1 MGRGLTAMGSFR
13 EMMNMS
19 SPMTK
24 TTFDDIMSKVH
35 DRYVKTSQESMVL
48 AENSLV
54 NSDETNSNLTASFV
68 DT

>member
-1 MGRGLTAMGSFR
+1 MGRGLTAMGSIR

-19 SPMTK
+19 SPITK
-24 TTFDDIMSKVH
+24 ITFDDIMSKVH
-35 DRYVKTSQESMVL
+35 DSYVKTSQESMVL
-48 AENSLV
+48 AANSLV